1 MSWQVKDEITE
12 LNNLKAAID
21 KIRDQLFINSN
32 QANLPSSTL
41 IGGATGSGAPLGAG
55 MWTGLHAFQPDNN
68 ITITDIDLFTGIPT
82 LFFNR
87 IHITASNMVVKK
99 NFFGSADIQWIE
111 GALNDGQYIILKP
124 TTGESFTLRQGGN
137 IYLAADLLVNDTEFV
152 ICIFY
157 ENQQSPD
164 NEGNWICHKVGT
176 GGAGGSGYDTI
187 QDEGVSQIQRSTMNF
202 VGAGVVA
209 SDDFFGSK
217 TTITSPGATGSQTPW
232 LGDQNAVGFFLFNM
246 PRLEMNLAGTAFLE
260 NIGGGLHS
268 AVPAG
273 QIFEWQIA
281 AGLVEMALLPTGLE
295 LNVNL
300 DMNLNFIKF
309 QAIGI
314 PAPPAGLEK
323 RFLFCDTTDFD
334 KLKARSGTAIID
346 LEGLITNMG
355 NLNNSAI
362 TVDLNFVA
370 SSFATVNFDANNISL
385 SATAGFQ
392 TLPPNPIAF
401 INIKVGGANFK
412 IPYYSP

>member
-12 LNNLKAAID
+12 LNNLKSQIE
-21 KIRDQLFINSN
+21 KIRDQLFINNN

-68 ITITDIDLFTGIPT
+68 ITITDIALFTGIPT

-87 IHITASNMVVKK
+87 IHITASSMVVKK

-124 TTGESFTLRQGGN
+124 TTGENFTLKTGGN
-137 IYLAADLLVNDTEFV
+137 IHLPADVLVNDTEFV

-157 ENQQSPD
+157 ENQKSPD
-164 NEGNWICHKVGT
+164 NEGNWICHKIGT
-176 GGAGGSGYDTI
+176 GGASGYDII
-187 QDEGVSQIQRSTMNF
+187 QDEGVSQTQRTVINF

-209 SDDFFGSK
+209 DDFGGK
-217 TTITSPGATGSQTPW
+217 TRVTIPGASGSQTPW
-232 LGDQNAVGFFLFNM
+232 LQDVSAAGFFLFNV
-246 PRLEMNLAGTAFLE
+246 PRIEFNLAGTQFQQAE
-260 NIGGGLHS
+260 AGGLQWVLPS
-268 AVPAG
+268 GNVY
-273 QIFEWQIA
+273 EWAIGNIDQM
-281 AGLVEMALLPTGLE
+281 GLTSTELG

-314 PAPPAGLEK
+314 PPPPGGLEK
-323 RFLFCDTTDFD
+323 RFLFCDSADFD

-362 TVDLNFVA
+362 TVDLNFVFF
-370 SSFATVNFDANNISL
+370 SLATINFDGANVAL
-385 SATAGFQ
+385 SANTAGG
-392 TLPPNPIAF
+392 TLPPRPVAF
-401 INIKVGGANFK
+401 INIKVGGGNFK
-412 IPYYSP
+412 IPYYNA